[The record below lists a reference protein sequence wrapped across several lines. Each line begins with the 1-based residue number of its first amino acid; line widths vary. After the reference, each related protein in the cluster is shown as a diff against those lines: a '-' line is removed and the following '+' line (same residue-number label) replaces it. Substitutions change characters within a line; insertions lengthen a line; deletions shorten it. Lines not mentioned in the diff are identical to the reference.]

1 MEGRASP
8 KSRVRACLTSEKP
21 RKAWEGQGGQG
32 EKGEPGPETSL
43 GPDEG
48 DASGPVKA

>member
-1 MEGRASP
+1 MPHIRETKEGLGGA
-8 KSRVRACLTSEKP
+8 
-21 RKAWEGQGGQG
+21 GGQG